1 LIFSDGEFNETQGI
15 KDDLQITNNNVERN
29 FRFNSS
35 LGRFVFWL
43 HWSDVSDDVCDQ
55 RPQCAGGLCVSDVSA
70 YGPDNLSYT
79 VSRAI
84 GIKLAQGVKKIKLV
98 PSSKVESWIDQNGW
112 DELDFEGLAKGI
124 GADRVIAVELAS
136 YSIKDG
142 ATMYKGRSDVTVT
155 VYDLDEPGSPK
166 VAYGFGP
173 QEFEFPKNGRPAIQT
188 SDRKFEA
195 FYLSQLTQHITNHF
209 VEHDRLESVAVDAMM
224 DSDF

>member
-1 LIFSDGEFNETQGI
+1 MIFKSRTTMLSATFALTALLVVSFSGCIGLMSQMMYVIKGHNVPAAYDGLEN
-15 KDDLQITNNNVERN
+15 
-29 FRFNSS
+29 
-35 LGRFVFWL
+35 
-43 HWSDVSDDVCDQ
+43 Q
-55 RPQCAGGLCVSDVSA
+55 RVAIVCVSDVSA